1 MDPRVILNMLV
12 TSTMAGNVKTEIQN
26 AVVEKNQARTQATAS
41 VTLYIIDAD
50 GAPHTQTIT
59 ETFSL

>member
-1 MDPRVILNMLV
+1 MDPRIILNMLV
-12 TSTMAGNVKTEIQN
+12 SSTMAGNVKTEIQN

-41 VTLYIIDAD
+41 VTLYIIDAS

-59 ETFSL
+59 ETFTL